1 MEKQVIKAIKREV
14 KGKQVKQLRRQG
26 KLPGVMYGHNIE
38 PTSILMELKETT
50 KTLSSVTGSSIVTI
64 ELDGKEHATLVR
76 EKQRDYI
83 KGNLLHVDFQV
94 VSLTEK
100 IRTTVGIE
108 FTGLSPAVK
117 DFNGV
122 VVEGLDG
129 LEVECLPQDL
139 PERFIVD
146 VSILLKIGDSIH
158 VKDIPVPAN
167 VAILDNP
174 DEMIVIITTPA
185 AEEVVEPTPEEVAA
199 AEALVEPE
207 VIEKGKK
214 EEEVPEESGKPEG
227 KGAKPEAKGAKP
239 EAKGK

>member
-1 MEKQVIKAIKREV
+1 MDQQVIKATLRDV

-26 KLPGVMYGHNIE
+26 KLPGVMYGHNIQ
-38 PTSILMELKETT
+38 PTSRSMDLKDTT

-64 ELDGKEHATLVR
+64 DLDGKQHATLVR
-76 EKQRDYI
+76 EKQRDFI

-122 VVEGLDG
+122 VVEGLTG

-146 VSILLKIGDSIH
+146 ISSLLKIGDSIH
-158 VKDIPVPAN
+158 VKDVPAPTN
-167 VAILDNP
+167 VQVLDNP
-174 DEMIVIITTPA
+174 DEMIVIITA
-185 AEEVVEPTPEEVAA
+185 AKAEEIVTPTPEEVAA
-199 AEALVEPE
+199 AEALEEPE

-214 EEEVPEESGKPEG
+214 EEEVPEE
-227 KGAKPEAKGAKP
+227 GAGKP
-239 EAKGK
+239 EAKGKPEPKGKS